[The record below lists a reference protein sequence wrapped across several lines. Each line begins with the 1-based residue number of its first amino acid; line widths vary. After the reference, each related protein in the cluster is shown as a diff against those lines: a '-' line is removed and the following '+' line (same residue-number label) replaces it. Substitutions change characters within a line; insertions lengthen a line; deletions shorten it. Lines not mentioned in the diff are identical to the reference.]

1 MNLIRLPIVLT
12 LALPTAVLVCL
23 GSNAAQAQNSGLTA
37 PAPLDFDPAR
47 PERVEGWWTNGQE
60 LIRLEPNGAYQLWL
74 TQDRFARPVE
84 VGAWRRSN
92 YIFFDL
98 ESYRAKPGTRVR
110 MEMVKRDGVTCIAR
124 EDMAPF
130 RRAPVPPHVFG
141 DEVLGAWVTDSDQ
154 LLILENGRYEY
165 RRLTK
170 ASGISQHNGIWR
182 TENQSVYL
190 APDSGAVAPIRLDAQ
205 KSEDGSMVLKG
216 TYGVLRPVRPE
227 TAPPAS
233 APPASTPPA
242 SAPPTGA
249 PPANTPPTSTPPA
262 SVPPAKAPPATSPS
276 TP

>member
-1 MNLIRLPIVLT
+1 MNHFRMPLVLAF
-12 LALPTAVLVCL
+12 ALPV
-23 GSNAAQAQNSGLTA
+23 AALLCWDSGIALAQNSGQTA

-47 PERVEGWWTNGQE
+47 PEKVEGWWTNGQE

-110 MEMVKRDGVTCIAR
+110 VEMVKRDGVTCISR

-182 TENQSVYL
+182 TENRSLYL

-216 TYGVLRPVRPE
+216 TYGVLRQVRPE
-227 TAPPAS
+227 TAPPAAA
-233 APPASTPPA
+233 APPASPPPAGTPPA
-242 SAPPTGA
+242 TVPPT
-249 PPANTPPTSTPPA
+249 P
-262 SVPPAKAPPATSPS
+262 SPS
-276 TP
+276 SQ